1 MSLKLYTDHDLFIR
15 ERKSP
20 KSRKSIINIEPLN
33 IKKMNQPKPTKEQKK
48 EALRKIVQYVMK
60 QRKEAE
66 DLQANKKEDSSNNVE

>member
-1 MSLKLYTDHDLFIR
+1 
-15 ERKSP
+15 
-20 KSRKSIINIEPLN
+20 
-33 IKKMNQPKPTKEQKK
+33 MNQPKPTKEQKK